1 LSDLLFPS
9 PRGHPQEMGV
19 YCGRSFSEKNGEQAD
34 YRLALLR
41 RNKFEDVIA
50 KLAAGVGHPDV
61 RGMFEMIGTAK
72 TYPQVENI
80 AQRGLGPAGLMEFS
94 RFDHGDVLRK
104 AHGEK
109 APRVFRFLIGNLLI
123 MKMVEHV
130 PDAVSC
136 APVTILVDGRADGV
150 HLSYD
155 TMMSVLAP
163 CGNAEAL
170 KTAKEL
176 DAKIEAL
183 LNNAA
188 K

>member
-1 LSDLLFPS
+1 
-9 PRGHPQEMGV
+9 
-19 YCGRSFSEKNGEQAD
+19 
-34 YRLALLR
+34 
-41 RNKFEDVIA
+41 
-50 KLAAGVGHPDV
+50 
-61 RGMFEMIGTAK
+61 MFEMIGTAK
-72 TYPQVENI
+72 TYPEVENI
-80 AQRGLGPAGLMEFS
+80 VQRGLGPAGLMEFS

-104 AHGEK
+104 ARGEK

-130 PDAVSC
+130 PDAGSC

-163 CGNAEAL
+163 CGNADAL

-183 LNNAA
+183 VNNAA